1 MYLVRFEY
9 LKVDDAVHHTPSRK
23 RRPHVILKKMKLS
36 PHCASLYCEFTK
48 SRKQL
53 IFDLRAKSAFS
64 QKIIYK
70 AYRENEPY
78 CKDIFVD
85 AD

>member
-1 MYLVRFEY
+1 MPI
-9 LKVDDAVHHTPSRK
+9 DDAVHHTPSRK

-36 PHCASLYCEFTK
+36 PQCASLYWEFTK

-53 IFDLRAKSAFS
+53 NFDLRAKSAFS

-70 AYRENEPY
+70 AYRENEP
-78 CKDIFVD
+78 KSKEIFVD
-85 AD
+85 AY